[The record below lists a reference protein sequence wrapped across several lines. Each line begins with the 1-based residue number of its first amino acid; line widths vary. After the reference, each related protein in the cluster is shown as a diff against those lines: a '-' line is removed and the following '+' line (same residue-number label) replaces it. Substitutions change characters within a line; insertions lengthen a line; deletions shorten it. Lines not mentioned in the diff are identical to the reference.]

1 MLQPSWIM
9 PTATQ
14 ATNADMSAQWD
25 PMISVAAVAG
35 PVKAAVVVANAVVA
49 ATGGDETVADAGV
62 ATYAEHMRI
71 TSISPTL
78 TGISLPMNGS
88 V

>member
-62 ATYAEHMRI
+62 ATNAEHMRI
-71 TSISPTL
+71 TSISPTP